1 MGIID
6 YLRDTR
12 GELRHVSWPT
22 KTQVVN
28 YTIVVIAISVVAGVF
43 LGVLDF
49 SFTKLFQ
56 KFIIGPL
63 SGV

>member
-22 KTQVVN
+22 RSQVMN

-49 SFTKLFQ
+49 GFTKLFQ
-56 KFIIGPL
+56 RFIIGIQ
-63 SGV
+63 GGA